1 MKEKNKVKKNT
12 TFSVNLNDYYR
23 DVKTEFQ
30 RHLEREI
37 SKESKSIAPLIS
49 KGIGEGKQLRPILCR
64 LVSDS
69 LGGDAHS
76 AFECG
81 MALELIH
88 CGTLIHD
95 DWLDGDRFRR
105 EAPALWDELGPRT
118 AILVADLMVA
128 TGSLH
133 GAISLAT
140 GKSLAVCARNL
151 TEGAIA
157 DFTDKENYSESVYLD
172 RIKRKTGALYSTA
185 AELGALVSP
194 RIDLASQMHKFGET
208 VGIMYQITD
217 DYLDL
222 LNSIITKTAIG
233 DLALGIPTLPITRLS
248 RYPEY
253 KEAIDIFI
261 KTGKADKIIEQ
272 VKISDAQNIFDELI
286 SPWQEMS
293 RKYLEEVPDSS
304 HKLLLEQVPMSFSN
318 ELIAR
323 DKTKFHA
330 DVF

>member
-1 MKEKNKVKKNT
+1 MKETTKVKSNT
-12 TFSVNLNDYYR
+12 TFSDNLNDYYK
-23 DVKTEFQ
+23 DVKAEFQ
-30 RHLEREI
+30 IHLKREI
-37 SKESKSIAPLIS
+37 SKEPKDIAPLIE
-49 KGIGEGKQLRPILCR
+49 KGVGEGKQLRPILCR
-64 LVSDS
+64 LVSDT
-69 LGGDAHS
+69 LDGDAHS

-81 MALELIH
+81 MALELTH

-95 DWLDGDRFRR
+95 DWLDGDTFRR
-105 EAPALWDELGPRT
+105 EAPTLWKELGPRT

-128 TGSLH
+128 TGSIH

-140 GKSLAVCARNL
+140 VKSLARCGRKL
-151 TEGAIA
+151 TEGALA

-172 RIKRKTGALYSTA
+172 RIKRKTGALYSAA

-194 RIDLASQMHKFGET
+194 RIDLAPQMHKFGET

-233 DLALGIPTLPITRLS
+233 DLALGIPTLPVTRLN
-248 RYPEY
+248 RHPEY

-261 KTGKADKIIEQ
+261 RTGKADKIIEK
-272 VKISDAQNIFDELI
+272 VKIEDAQNVFEELI

-293 RKYLEEVPDSS
+293 RKYLEDVPDSQN
-304 HKLLLEQVPMSFSN
+304 KVLLEQVPMSFAN
-318 ELIAR
+318 ELIAS

>member
-1 MKEKNKVKKNT
+1 MKEKSQVKESSA
-12 TFSVNLNDYYR
+12 FSANLNEYYR
-23 DVKTEFQ
+23 DVKAEFQ
-30 RHLEREI
+30 RHIEREI
-37 SKESKSIAPLIS
+37 SKEPKAIAPLIR
-49 KGIGEGKQLRPILCR
+49 KGVGEGKQLRPILCR
-64 LVSDS
+64 LVSDT

-95 DWLDGDRFRR
+95 DWLDGDTFRR
-105 EAPALWDELGPRT
+105 EAPALWKEFGSRT
-118 AILVADLMVA
+118 AILVGDLMVA

-140 GKSLAVCARNL
+140 GKSLANSGRKL
-151 TEGAIA
+151 TEGALA

-172 RIKRKTGALYSTA
+172 RIKRKTGALYSAA

-194 RIDLASQMHKFGET
+194 RIDLAPQMHKFGET

-233 DLALGIPTLPITRLS
+233 DLAIGIPT
-248 RYPEY
+248 
-253 KEAIDIFI
+253 
-261 KTGKADKIIEQ
+261 
-272 VKISDAQNIFDELI
+272 
-286 SPWQEMS
+286 
-293 RKYLEEVPDSS
+293 
-304 HKLLLEQVPMSFSN
+304 
-318 ELIAR
+318 
-323 DKTKFHA
+323 
-330 DVF
+330 

>member
-1 MKEKNKVKKNT
+1 MKEKSQVKESNA
-12 TFSVNLNDYYR
+12 FSANLNEYYR
-23 DVKTEFQ
+23 DVKAEFQ
-30 RHLEREI
+30 RHVEREI
-37 SKESKSIAPLIS
+37 SKEPKAIAPLIR
-49 KGIGEGKQLRPILCR
+49 KGVDGGKQLRPILCR
-64 LVSDS
+64 LVSDT

-95 DWLDGDRFRR
+95 DWLDGDTFRR
-105 EAPALWDELGPRT
+105 EAPALWKELGSRT
-118 AILVADLMVA
+118 AILVGDLMVA

-140 GKSLAVCARNL
+140 GKSLANCGRKL
-151 TEGAIA
+151 TEGALA

-172 RIKRKTGALYSTA
+172 RIKRKTGALYSAA

-194 RIDLASQMHKFGET
+194 RIDLAPQMHKFGET

-233 DLALGIPTLPITRLS
+233 DLAIGIPTLPVIRLS
-248 RYPEY
+248 KHPEY
-253 KEAIDIFI
+253 KEAIDVFVR
-261 KTGKADKIIEQ
+261 TGKADKIIER
-272 VKISDAQNIFDELI
+272 VKIDDAQNIFEELI

-293 RKYLEEVPDSS
+293 RKYLEEVPNSTN
-304 HKLLLEQVPMSFSN
+304 KLLLEQVPMSFAN
-318 ELIAR
+318 ELIAS

>member
-1 MKEKNKVKKNT
+1 MKKKNKVKKNT

>member
-1 MKEKNKVKKNT
+1 MKEKSKAKENT
-12 TFSVNLNDYYR
+12 AFSATLNEYYS
-23 DVKTEFQ
+23 DVKAEFQ

-37 SKESKSIAPLIS
+37 SKEPKDIAPLIR
-49 KGIGEGKQLRPILCR
+49 KGVGEGKQLRPILCR
-64 LVSDS
+64 LVSDT

-88 CGTLIHD
+88 SGTLIHD
-95 DWLDGDRFRR
+95 DWLDGDTFRR
-105 EAPALWDELGPRT
+105 EAPALWKELGPRT
-118 AILVADLMVA
+118 AVLVADLMVA
-128 TGSLH
+128 TGSMH
-133 GAISLAT
+133 GGISMAT
-140 GKSLAVCARNL
+140 GKSLARCGRKL
-151 TEGAIA
+151 TEGALA

-172 RIKRKTGALYSTA
+172 RIKRKTGALYSAA

-194 RIDLASQMHKFGET
+194 RTDLVPQMQKFGET

-222 LNSIITKTAIG
+222 LNSVITKTAIG
-233 DLALGIPTLPITRLS
+233 DLAIGIPTLPVTRLN
-248 RYPEY
+248 RHPEY
-253 KEAIDIFI
+253 KEAINIFT
-261 KTGKADKIIEQ
+261 KTGNADEIIEK
-272 VKISDAQNIFDELI
+272 VKIEDAQNIFEKLI

-293 RKYLEEVPDSS
+293 IKYLEDVPESQN
-304 HKLLLEQVPMSFSN
+304 KLLLEQVPMSFSN
-318 ELIAR
+318 ELIAS

>member
-248 RYPEY
+248 RHPKY